1 MTDRLVPVEE
11 PGDVPERYGGTP
23 VGRLLAYHNLGA
35 PPDAYDRAELLV
47 GTCMD
52 HRVRLRMPERF
63 AYVLRTGGG
72 NLRGH
77 DFEVSFAVSVG
88 GVDAVALI
96 GHSDCGMA
104 RVTEAGEAFVE
115 GLEAGAGWDAEEAA
129 AHFRGQAPGREIGDP
144 VAFTLSE
151 AERLR
156 RTYPEVLVAPLHY
169 RVDDGRLYLIRE

>member
-11 PGDVPERYGGTP
+11 PGDVTEPYRGTP

-35 PPDAYDRAELLV
+35 APDAYDRAELLV

-77 DFEVSFAVSVG
+77 DFEVSFAVAVG
-88 GVDAVALI
+88 GVGAVALI

-104 RVTEAGEAFVE
+104 RVTGEEEAFVQ
-115 GLEAGAGWDAEEAA
+115 GLEAAAGWDPEAA
-129 AHFRGQAPGREIGDP
+129 EAHFRDQAPGHEIGDP
-144 VAFTLSE
+144 VEFTVSE

-169 RVDDGRLYLIRE
+169 RVDDGRIYLIRE

>member
-11 PGDVPERYGGTP
+11 PGDVTEPYSRTP

-35 PPDAYDRAELLV
+35 TPDAYDRAALLV

-77 DFEVSFAVSVG
+77 DFEVSFAVAVG

-104 RVTEAGEAFVE
+104 RVTGERGAFVE

-129 AHFRGQAPGREIGDP
+129 AHFRRRAAGHEIGDP
-144 VAFTLSE
+144 VEFTLSE

-156 RTYPEVLVAPLHY
+156 RTYPEVLVAPLHD
-169 RVDDGRLYLIRE
+169 RVDAGRLSLIRE